1 LLKAIIGVP
10 MNLQIRRAG
19 FALLAFLLTALATDA
34 QGRISL
40 SSSDEDTFA
49 SGSITVHIWGPDHER
64 LKQLVVVKLYSVALG
79 SMIERSVTWDAPQVV
94 MAGLRELGRY
104 TVEVSSKGY
113 ETQRQDVNYAKPE
126 DRFVMDVTMKPPAV
140 KGETDTAAALAP
152 TIPSKAQK
160 YLQKGIASL
169 QAGKLEDSRRELGVA
184 YQAAPKNSDIC
195 YLLGVAYARSQD
207 FENAETY
214 LQSAIA
220 SEPENMP
227 ALVALG
233 QLRDLK
239 GDYTGA
245 TGTLTRVISAEPN
258 LWIAYWVLADVY
270 LRQGNFEKAHKEA
283 EESVELGEGA
293 ANKAEF
299 IEGEALAQLGRR
311 EDAVKVFQAFIK
323 DSPGDAAVAPA
334 LAFVASLRANSP
346 AESSGALKPQ
356 GDLPPLSAS
365 AIGLPPFGLLIST
378 WGPKDVDQVK
388 PFVSKEQVCPAETV
402 IEGAGKRVTELVE
415 NVNNITATEKVV
427 YEDLNPTG
435 RSYSPE
441 NRKYDYM
448 ASITDNDS
456 GLPVIDENREDTS
469 GSEKLPQ
476 GIAPFGLQDLALIF
490 HPVIRND
497 FQMSCE
503 GLAKWQGQ
511 PTWVVYFRQR
521 PDHPKRIR
529 SYEAGGRLFP
539 VGLKGRAWISADSL
553 QIVRMEADLISPVPE
568 VGLESE
574 EDVIEYGPVGFQSK
588 KTELWLPMTADI
600 YFYFHRKPY
609 RRHHDF
615 TNYQLF
621 SVGSTQRIGVPT
633 IPKQN

>member
-1 LLKAIIGVP
+1 
-10 MNLQIRRAG
+10 MNPQIRRVG
-19 FALLAFLLTALATDA
+19 FAFLVFLMTTLVSHA

-64 LKQLVVVKLYSVALG
+64 LKELVVVKLYSVALG
-79 SMIERSVTWDAPQVV
+79 SVVQRSATWDVPQVV
-94 MAGLRELGRY
+94 LANLYELGRY
-104 TVEVSSKGY
+104 TVEVSAKGY
-113 ETQRQDVNYAKPE
+113 ETQRQDVDYTRPE
-126 DRFVMDVTMKPPAV
+126 DRFVMDVTMKPPTV

-152 TIPSKAQK
+152 TIPSRAQK

-169 QAGKLEDSRRELGVA
+169 QSGKLEDSRKELEVA

-207 FENAETY
+207 FDNAQTY
-214 LQSAIA
+214 LQQAIA

-239 GDYTGA
+239 GDYAGA
-245 TGTLTRVISAEPN
+245 TATLGKVISAEPN
-258 LWIAYWVLADVY
+258 QWIAHWVLADVY
-270 LRQGNFEKAHKEA
+270 LRQGDLEKARKEA

-299 IEGEALAQLGRR
+299 IEGEVLAQLGRR
-311 EDAVKVFQAFIK
+311 DDAVKLFEAFIR
-323 DSPGDAAVAPA
+323 DVPGDPAVAPA
-334 LAFVASLRANSP
+334 QAFVAHLRGISP
-346 AESSGALKPQ
+346 ADSSASQKAESALPA
-356 GDLPPLSAS
+356 LPAS

-388 PFVSKEQVCPAETV
+388 PFVSKAQVCPAEEV
-402 IEGAGKRVTELVE
+402 INGAGKRVTELVE
-415 NVNNITATEKVV
+415 NVNNITATEKVI
-427 YEDLNPTG
+427 YENLNPTG

-441 NRKYDYM
+441 NRRYDYM

-456 GLPVIDENREDTS
+456 GLPVIDESREDSSGTS
-469 GSEKLPQ
+469 KLPQ

-503 GLAKWQGQ
+503 GLGRWQGQ

-521 PDHPKRIR
+521 PDRPKRIR
-529 SYEAGGRLFP
+529 SYEAGGRLFS

-553 QIVRMEADLISPVPE
+553 QIVRMEADLMSPVPE

-588 KTELWLPMTADI
+588 KTELWLPITADI
-600 YFYFHRKPY
+600 YFYFHRKPFS
-609 RRHHDF
+609 RHHAF
-615 TNYQLF
+615 SNYQLF
-621 SVGSTQRIGVPT
+621 SVGSTQKISVPK
-633 IPKQN
+633 IPDPQ